1 MNFPIYLDSH
11 ATTPVDP
18 RVLKEMMPYFTEK
31 FGNASSIDHPFGTEA
46 AEAVDKS
53 RRTIAKC
60 INAAPEDI
68 IFTSGATES
77 NNIAIQGIAGKDSA
91 KNHVITCVTEHK
103 SIIDTCKHLETIG
116 KKITYVPVDN
126 QGIINLE
133 VLENA
138 ICEKTALISVMTA
151 NNEIGTIAPIKEIGE
166 IARKHDIP
174 FHTDA
179 TQAVS
184 HIPFDVKSFNI
195 TLASLS
201 GHKIYGPKGIGVLY
215 FKSSNL
221 GAKPSP
227 LFFGGGHERGI
238 RSGTLNVPGIVG
250 LASALE
256 LSINLMKEEN
266 ERYREMS
273 KFLID
278 HFQEEASPVELNGH
292 PVQRLVHNINISFEN
307 VESKAIIHAV
317 NCKLAISTGSA
328 CTTLNVEPSHVLRAL
343 GYTPERAYT
352 AIRLGLGR
360 FNTIEEIKFSADYII
375 EKVTKL
381 RKLKPS

>member
-1 MNFPIYLDSH
+1 MKFPIYLDSH

-46 AEAVDKS
+46 AEIVDKS
-53 RRTIAKC
+53 RKKIARC
-60 INAAPEDI
+60 INASPEDI

-77 NNIAIQGIAGKDSA
+77 NNIAIQGLAGKDPS
-91 KNHVITCVTEHK
+91 KNHIITCVTEHK
-103 SIIDTCKHLETIG
+103 SILDTCKHLETIG
-116 KKITYVPVDN
+116 KKVTYVTVDN
-126 QGIINLE
+126 QGLIDLE
-133 VLENA
+133 ALENA

-151 NNEIGTIAPIKEIGE
+151 NNEIGTIAPMKEIGE

-184 HIPFDVKSFNI
+184 HIPFDIKSFNI

-201 GHKIYGPKGIGVLY
+201 GHKIYGPKGIGVL
-215 FKSSNL
+215 FFNNSNL
-221 GAKPSP
+221 GSKPSP

-256 LSINLMKEEN
+256 LSINLMEEENDHYHIWSKLLMNYFKEEGN
-266 ERYREMS
+266 
-273 KFLID
+273 
-278 HFQEEASPVELNGH
+278 PVALNGH
-292 PVQRLVHNINISFEN
+292 PVQRLSHNLNVSFEN
-307 VESKAIIHAV
+307 VQSKALIQSV
-317 NCKLAISTGSA
+317 NNKLAISTGSA
-328 CTTLNVEPSHVLRAL
+328 CTTLNVEPSHVIL
-343 GYTPERAYT
+343 GLGLGPERAHT
-352 AIRLGLGR
+352 AIRFGLGR
-360 FNTIEEIKFSADYII
+360 FNTDEEIEFSARHLIQA
-375 EKVTKL
+375 VGKL
-381 RKLKPS
+381 RRLVV